1 MNYAEQMKA
10 ELRAWVQAQCKRVE
24 SPLIENH
31 TAILEQ
37 GLVSSLQL
45 MDLILFIE
53 ERSGG
58 GVDIES
64 LKPGAFR
71 DIDTIFARFYRSGID
86 E

>member
-1 MNYAEQMKA
+1 MNYAEQVKA
-10 ELRAWVQAQCKRVE
+10 ELRAWIQSQCKRVE
-24 SPLIENH
+24 SPLIEND

-53 ERSGG
+53 EHSGR
-58 GVDIES
+58 GVDIDS

-71 DIDTIFARFYRSGID
+71 NIDTIFARFYGRGID